1 MPSLSRGHRRLGG
14 LTNFDDSDWGIAMG
28 SEAIAETGKR
38 IVLTSPFLTIG
49 KLRGMLGSRLRER
62 SQAETVSRKGVMR

>member
-1 MPSLSRGHRRLGG
+1 
-14 LTNFDDSDWGIAMG
+14 MG